1 METYSEMAKTITALS
16 PRMACFKAAV
26 QGHVDT
32 ARRCFTDVGT
42 YLEPTKVLGS
52 SVGISS
58 AYAASLHG
66 DPTDVGF
73 TVAFVGKCGPTKV
86 CACDPR
92 GCSQALFAPRP
103 HGWRE
108 GALYCG
114 GVPAK

>member
-73 TVAFVGKCGPTKV
+73 TVAFVGKCGPNLTPV
-86 CACDPR
+86 APSATLAA
-92 GCSQALFAPRP
+92 GEFPSQVRKSGKCV
-103 HGWRE
+103 H
-108 GALYCG
+108 
-114 GVPAK
+114 V